1 MRPKRVTATGGV
13 GIVYSEVIPLDWR
26 KEDFKVG
33 LAVDLVG
40 AAAGTYTVEHTF
52 DDVSA
57 TDFDASTAKWFDHEV
72 LASQTTD
79 QDGNY
84 AFPCRATRLKLHA
97 GFSGDAN
104 YTVIMA
110 G

>member
-1 MRPKRVTATGGV
+1 MRPKIITVTGGA
-13 GIVYSEVIPLDWR
+13 GEVVSNPIPLDWR

-33 LAVDLVG
+33 LAVNLVG
-40 AAAGTYTVEHTF
+40 AAAGTYTVQHTF
-52 DDVSA
+52 DDI
-57 TDFDASTAKWFDHEV
+57 TDPDFDASTAKWFDHEV
-72 LASQTTD
+72 LTSQTTD

-84 AFPCRATRLKLHA
+84 AFPCQATRLKLDA

-104 YTVIMA
+104 FHIIMA